1 MIYESPFDDVHLP
14 ECSVWEKVWS
24 NPNKVSDD
32 ATAVIDG
39 PSGRK
44 LSRAEL
50 RDYAQRLAHGLRNT
64 ARLSAGDVI
73 CLFSPN
79 TLYYHM
85 TVIASQCAGLVFSGA
100 NAAYQPAELAHQLS
114 DSSAKLLLVHPSVL
128 DTALEATS
136 KMGWSEQQ
144 QTTQIVLALR
154 DDEAGPAAKRFK
166 TLDHLISSQKMEP
179 YKVKDV
185 KNTVAYLG
193 YSSGTS
199 GAAKGVRT
207 SCYNMTSVL
216 SILEPVKTY
225 EHDVQLAVLP
235 LNHIYGLTK
244 LVHWP
249 ILRGN
254 PVVVMPKFD
263 LIQLCTLIER
273 HRCSFLMLVP
283 PIALQLARDPRVAKY
298 DLSSMRIIISG
309 AAPLGPELERELA
322 ERMPKCQVSQAY
334 GLTESSPTT
343 HVAITPRR
351 GSIGPLLPMMRAR
364 IVDPETDKDAAP
376 GEAGE
381 LLMAGPNIMLGYL
394 NRPEANKETL
404 VTDAE
409 GTVWLKTGDIARVED
424 GKKGWFFI
432 TDRIKELIK
441 VKGFQVPPAELEA
454 TLLEC
459 PFVADCAVIG
469 VWNEEQAT
477 EYPRA
482 YVVLTDAGKAERDA
496 PAAINKWME
505 KKVAHYKQ
513 LRGGIKL
520 VDSVPKSPSGKL
532 LRRILRDEAKAEMEE
547 AKRAAAS
554 HRAKL

>member
-1 MIYESPFDDVHLP
+1 MIYESPFDNVHLP
-14 ECSVWEKVWS
+14 ECTVWDKVWS

-39 PSGRK
+39 PTGRK

-50 RDYAQRLAHGLRNT
+50 REYAQRLAHGLRN
-64 ARLSAGDVI
+64 AAGLSPGDVI

-85 TVIASQCAGLVFSGA
+85 TVIASQCGGLVFSGA
-100 NAAYQPAELAHQLS
+100 NAAYQPAELAHQLT
-114 DSSAKLLLVHPSVL
+114 DSSAKLVLVHPTVL
-128 DTALEATS
+128 DIALAATQQ
-136 KMGWSEQQ
+136 MGWSEQQ
-144 QTTQIVLALR
+144 QTAQIVIALR

-166 TLDHLISSQKMEP
+166 TLDYLLSSQKMEP
-179 YKVKDV
+179 HPVKDV

-199 GAAKGVRT
+199 GKAKGVRT
-207 SCYNMTSVL
+207 SVYNMTSVL

-254 PVVVMPKFD
+254 PVVVMPKFE
-263 LIQLCTLIER
+263 LVQLCTLIER
-273 HRCSFLMLVP
+273 HKCTFLMLVP
-283 PIALQLARDPRVAKY
+283 PIALQLARDPRVSKY

-322 ERMPKCQVSQAY
+322 ERLPKCQVSQAY

-364 IVDPETDKDAAP
+364 IVDPETDKDVAP

-404 VTDAE
+404 VTDSE

-424 GKKGWFFI
+424 GKKGWFWI
-432 TDRIKELIK
+432 TDRLKELIK

-459 PFVADCAVIG
+459 PYVADCAVIG
-469 VWNEEQAT
+469 VWNEDQAT
-477 EYPRA
+477 EYPRG
-482 YVVLTDAGKAERDA
+482 YIVLSDAGKSERDA

-532 LRRILRDEAKAEMEE
+532 LRRILREQAKAEVEE
-547 AKRAAAS
+547 SQRAGAS
-554 HRAKL
+554 QRAKL

>member
-1 MIYESPFDDVHLP
+1 MIYESPFEPVHLP
-14 ECSVWEKVWS
+14 ECSVWDKVWS

-32 ATAVIDG
+32 ATAVIEG
-39 PSGRK
+39 PTGRK
-44 LSRAEL
+44 LSRAQL
-50 RDYAQRLAHGLRNT
+50 RDYSQRLAHGLRN
-64 ARLSAGDVI
+64 AAGLSPGDVI

-79 TLYYHM
+79 SLYYHM
-85 TVIASQCAGLVFSGA
+85 TVIASQCAGVIFSGA
-100 NAAYQPAELAHQLS
+100 NAAYQPAELAHQLT
-114 DSSAKLLLVHPSVL
+114 DSSAKLVLVHPSVL
-128 DTALEATS
+128 ETALAATEQ
-136 KMGWSEQQ
+136 MGWSESQ
-144 QTTQIVLALR
+144 QTTQIILALR
-154 DDEAGPAAKRFK
+154 NDEAGPPAKRFR
-166 TLDHLISSQKMEP
+166 TLDYLISDQRMEP
-179 YKVKDV
+179 HPVKDV

-199 GAAKGVRT
+199 GRAKGVRT

-216 SILEPVKTY
+216 SILEPLKTY

-254 PVVVMPKFD
+254 PVVVMPKFE

-273 HRCSFLMLVP
+273 YRCTFLMLVP
-283 PIALQLARDPRVAKY
+283 PIALQLARDPRVDKF

-322 ERMPKCQVSQAY
+322 DRLTNCQVSQAY

-343 HVAITPRR
+343 HVAMTPRR
-351 GSIGPLLPMMRAR
+351 GSIGPLLPMMQAR
-364 IVDPETDKDAAP
+364 IVDPETGKDAP
-376 GEAGE
+376 RGETGE
-381 LLMAGPNIMLGYL
+381 MLLAGPNIMLGYL

-404 VTDAE
+404 VTDE
-409 GTVWLKTGDIARVED
+409 KGTIWLRTGDIARVDED
-424 GKKGWFFI
+424 GWFMI
-432 TDRIKELIK
+432 TDRLKELIK

-459 PFVADCAVIG
+459 PYVADCAVIG
-469 VWNEEQAT
+469 IWNEDQAT

-520 VDSVPKSPSGKL
+520 VSSVPKSPSGKL
-532 LRRILRDEAKAEMEE
+532 LRRVLRDEAKAEMEA
-547 AKRAAAS
+547 AKKAGNS
-554 HRAKL
+554 QRAKL